1 MDDLAIV
8 EEILGALGTG
18 RQIECPT
25 ARSPG
30 FTLADAYRIAH
41 MIRDAREKR
50 GERPVG
56 RKIGFTSRAAW
67 PKFQASAPMWG
78 YIYSSTVHDLAPRG
92 SRTSLVGL
100 PEPRIEPEIVFGLAS
115 APKTDMDERSL
126 AGCIGWVAHGFEI
139 VQSLYRDWNCL
150 AADAVAAFGMHA
162 ASWIGPRHAFAP
174 RADEW
179 MRELASCEVDLVR
192 NGERADHG
200 VAANVLDAPLN
211 ALRTLVAVLAED
223 PDNPPLTAGEIVTT
237 GSLTRALP
245 IAAGETWTTS
255 SQASRS
261 RGSGSSWRRR
271 DNRADKLE
279 LPGRRDRAF
288 YR

>member
-41 MIRDAREKR
+41 MIRDARERR

-78 YIYSSTVHDLAPRG
+78 YIYSRTVHDLAPRG

-100 PEPRIEPEIVFGLAS
+100 PEPRIEPEIVFRLAS

-223 PDNPPLTAGEIVTT
+223 PDNPAANCRRNRHDGEPHARPAGRR
-237 GSLTRALP
+237 GRDLDN
-245 IAAGETWTTS
+245 
-255 SQASRS
+255 QAH
-261 RGSGSSWRRR
+261 RRR
-271 DNRADKLE
+271 ARGDPARAGKCRRENRADTAVLILE
-279 LPGRRDRAF
+279 CL
-288 YR
+288 